1 MVIHNAKK
9 YVLNPIKFA
18 SYSGYSS
25 ETHITGITDDSMS
38 ILRDLRST
46 LILPLLTIKS
56 INSSPRSSTA
66 RIGSDKENTIDFLE
80 RFRTLLYRVWE
91 CSREQCMVWD
101 LEIQKKNRGLS
112 VCCGLE

>member
-1 MVIHNAKK
+1 MQRNT
-9 YVLNPIKFA
+9 
-18 SYSGYSS
+18 YSIQSNLLLIPVKS